1 MNDIDKR
8 GRLQEEVFTYQ
19 ETKDGKVF
27 IFWQGKR
34 VTILSGKK
42 AQQFVAKIAAADHHQ
57 AQLFMAKATGNF
69 KRGNERA

>member
-1 MNDIDKR
+1 MNQIDKR

-27 IFWQGKR
+27 IFWQGKQ

-42 AQQFVAKIAAADHHQ
+42 AQQFVAKIAAADHLQ
-57 AQLFMAKATGNF
+57 AQLLMAKATGNF
-69 KRGNERA
+69 KRGNERK

>member
-1 MNDIDKR
+1 MNHIDKR

-19 ETKDGKVF
+19 ETKEGKVF
-27 IFWQGKR
+27 IFWQGKH

-42 AQQFVAKIAAADHHQ
+42 AQQFMTKIAAADHHQ
-57 AQLFMAKATGNF
+57 AQLLMAKATGNF

>member
-1 MNDIDKR
+1 MNHIDKR

-42 AQQFVAKIAAADHHQ
+42 AQQFMAKIAAADHLQ

>member
-1 MNDIDKR
+1 MNHIDKR

-34 VTILSGKK
+34 VTSLSGKK

-57 AQLFMAKATGNF
+57 AQLLMAKATGNF